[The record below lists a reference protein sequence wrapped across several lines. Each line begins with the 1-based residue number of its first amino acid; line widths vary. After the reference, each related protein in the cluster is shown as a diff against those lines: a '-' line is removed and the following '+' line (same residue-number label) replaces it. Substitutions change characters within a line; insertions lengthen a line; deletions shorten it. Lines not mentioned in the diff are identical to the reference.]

1 MRENKQNRRWRDTS
15 LTYAALYQQVY
26 GKPIEARRADD
37 EEIAPMRALRTQL
50 WDYDASTEDVELDH
64 VSVDDSL

>member
-1 MRENKQNRRWRDTS
+1 
-15 LTYAALYQQVY
+15 VY
-26 GKPIEARRADD
+26 GKPIEARRPDE

-50 WDYDASTEDVELDH
+50 WDYDASTKDVELDH

>member
-1 MRENKQNRRWRDTS
+1 
-15 LTYAALYQQVY
+15 
-26 GKPIEARRADD
+26 
-37 EEIAPMRALRTQL
+37 MRALRTQL